1 LAAALPSSPRRPGVP
16 PVTAAVDA
24 PLRQLPLHGL
34 HRRLGAR
41 MVPFA
46 GFDMPLQY
54 RGTLAEHRHAR
65 EKAVLFDVSHMGQV
79 LISGG
84 GEIDAAFERLVV
96 GDIHEMPAGKLR
108 YTLLTNAEGGIIDDL
123 MVTHL
128 GQSLALVV
136 NASRT
141 AAVIDHLRRHLPPA
155 MTVELQADRVLLALQ
170 GPMAAA
176 VLAKLAP
183 PARFMLFMTCTQ
195 LTIGDVKC
203 SVSRSG
209 YTGEDGFEIAA
220 AAADALHLAELLLGD
235 PVVQPAGLG
244 ARDTLRLE
252 AGLCL
257 YGQDIDETTTPIEA
271 DLAWTIGRRRRVE
284 GGFLGADV
292 ILEQVQ
298 RPPARCRAGIRL
310 DGRVPARAGAVITN
324 GDGQAVG
331 RVTSGTFAPSLGAPV
346 AMGYVDRSAAAP
358 GTPVQLRVRDQAE
371 PGRIV
376 ALPFV
381 PHRFYRP

>member
-1 LAAALPSSPRRPGVP
+1 
-16 PVTAAVDA
+16 
-24 PLRQLPLHGL
+24 
-34 HRRLGAR
+34 
-41 MVPFA
+41 
-46 GFDMPLQY
+46 
-54 RGTLAEHRHAR
+54 
-65 EKAVLFDVSHMGQV
+65 VLFDVSHMGQL

-141 AAVIDHLRRHLPPA
+141 AAVIDHLRRHLPPD

-271 DLAWTIGRRRRVE
+271 DLAWTIGRRRRIE